1 MLSASKF
8 FQTQLKEFF
17 CRQSKSIFDNNF
29 KTLGVTDLPNNHIYL
44 HFEEHIEI
52 EKVVLAFDFDSLL
65 VEIGSFLGKDSYG
78 SSLIGTT
85 LVQLIAITKFLDFFL
100 KSLSKK

>member
-1 MLSASKF
+1 M
-8 FQTQLKEFF
+8 
-17 CRQSKSIFDNNF
+17 
-29 KTLGVTDLPNNHIYL
+29 TDLPNNHIYL

-78 SSLIGTT
+78 NSLIGTP
-85 LVQLIAITKFLDFFL
+85 LVQLISIPKFLDIHYR
-100 KSLSKK
+100 SKNPGHFSR